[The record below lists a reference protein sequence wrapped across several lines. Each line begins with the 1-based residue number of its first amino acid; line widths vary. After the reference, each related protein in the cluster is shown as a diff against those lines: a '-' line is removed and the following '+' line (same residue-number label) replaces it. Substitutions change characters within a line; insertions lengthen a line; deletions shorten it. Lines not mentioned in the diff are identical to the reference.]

1 MNYNKSE
8 DLRVHH
14 SSRVRLAGGEK
25 QRIPPGIPYV
35 SEKTL
40 LALSLVPLSAQHLAL
55 LVLAHLLAAFFDDT
69 AHAIPSIHAPVG
81 ASGR

>member
-8 DLRVHH
+8 DLRVQPLPCAA
-14 SSRVRLAGGEK
+14 LAEGENR
-25 QRIPPGIPYV
+25 RIPPGIPCV
-35 SEKTL
+35 SVKAL

-55 LVLAHLLAAFFDDT
+55 LVLAHLLAAFLDDT